1 MNSVH
6 VSYCNSCSYD
16 YNEVPS
22 NEARPYGIVYCYE
35 ILEPSVLLSKVS
47 FPVCRTVALHQGIN
61 YKRGLMSKAE

>member
-22 NEARPYGIVYCYE
+22 NEARPYGLAR